1 MEHPD
6 HNSTLQCFLCYR
18 YTDNQ
23 LAQDAMNLTFFHW
36 GVHGWIVYVVVGLL
50 LAFVCYRQGLPM
62 TVRSCFY
69 PLIGDKI
76 YGWMGDVIDILSICG
91 TMFGVCTSL
100 GLGAIQ
106 LNAGTK
112 CNTMEDTLESVAY
125 TLKCYSF
132 FGGVNRNTATKISFS
147 LLFCQGNFCFS
158 VLQLQIHEVGI

>member
-1 MEHPD
+1 MFVSRVTIRYSNNLLAQEKTWRVYFGPIFEAD
-6 HNSTLQCFLCYR
+6 VFWFVLQR

-69 PLIGDKI
+69 PLIGDMI

-106 LNAGTK
+106 LNAG
-112 CNTMEDTLESVAY
+112 NV
-125 TLKCYSF
+125 
-132 FGGVNRNTATKISFS
+132 IS
-147 LLFCQGNFCFS
+147 
-158 VLQLQIHEVGI
+158 

>member
-1 MEHPD
+1 MSRVTIRYSNNLLAQEKTWHVYFGPIFEAD
-6 HNSTLQCFLCYR
+6 VFWFVLQR

-69 PLIGDKI
+69 PLIGDMI

-106 LNAGTK
+106 LNAG
-112 CNTMEDTLESVAY
+112 NV
-125 TLKCYSF
+125 
-132 FGGVNRNTATKISFS
+132 IS
-147 LLFCQGNFCFS
+147 
-158 VLQLQIHEVGI
+158 

>member
-1 MEHPD
+1 M
-6 HNSTLQCFLCYR
+6 LFR

-106 LNAGTK
+106 LNTGDISGWGIEPNHGAIFFK
-112 CNTMEDTLESVAY
+112 MYELEWR
-125 TLKCYSF
+125 SF
-132 FGGVNRNTATKISFS
+132 LS
-147 LLFCQGNFCFS
+147 LIYIRMLPTNFLHF
-158 VLQLQIHEVGI
+158 VGFVYR

>member
-1 MEHPD
+1 M
-6 HNSTLQCFLCYR
+6 LFR

-76 YGWMGDVIDILSICG
+76 YGWMGDVIDVLPLKALSRILFLVAP
-91 TMFGVCTSL
+91 TVSL
-100 GLGAIQ
+100 FLGNLRAI
-106 LNAGTK
+106 N
-112 CNTMEDTLESVAY
+112 
-125 TLKCYSF
+125 
-132 FGGVNRNTATKISFS
+132 
-147 LLFCQGNFCFS
+147 
-158 VLQLQIHEVGI
+158 